1 MLPWALTEDDWGTDI
16 GDRISPK
23 DSDCCTAGGC
33 SSVIRTYYS
42 CQVVANSELV
52 ASELSAH
59 AAGIAKPGSRC

>member
-33 SSVIRTYYS
+33 SSAIRTYYS
-42 CQVVANSELV
+42 YQVVANSELV
-52 ASELSAH
+52 ASEL
-59 AAGIAKPGSRC
+59 